1 MKMLNITELL
11 THHEGFRNRM
21 YKDSIG
27 IESIGIGHNL
37 RDKPISDKAVLQIF
51 KDDLQDTI
59 NDCKTF
65 VWFEGLSD
73 VRQAVILDMVF
84 NMGLAGFKAFK
95 NTIKLISKGEYTA
108 ASIEMLDSLWARQV
122 GPRADTL
129 ATMMLLNDWPQ

>member
-1 MKMLNITELL
+1 
-11 THHEGFRNRM
+11 M

-37 RDKPISDKAVLQIF
+37 RDKSISDKAVLQIF

-59 NDCKTF
+59 NDCKAF
-65 VWFEGLSD
+65 DWFERLSD

-84 NMGLAGFKAFK
+84 NMGIAGFTAFT
-95 NTIKLISKGEYTA
+95 NTIKLLSKGEYNA

-122 GPRADTL
+122 GNRADAL
-129 ATMMLLNDWPQ
+129 ATMMLTNEWPQ

>member
-1 MKMLNITELL
+1 MLNITELL

-27 IESIGIGHNL
+27 IESIDIGHNL
-37 RDKPISDKAVLQIF
+37 RDKSISNKAVLQIF
-51 KDDLQDTI
+51 TDDVQDTI

-65 VWFEGLSD
+65 AWFEMLSD

-84 NMGLAGFKAFK
+84 NMGLAGFKAFT
-95 NTIKLISKGEYTA
+95 NTIKLLSKGEYNA

-122 GPRADTL
+122 GSRSDTL
-129 ATMMLLNDWPQ
+129 ATMMLTNEWPQ